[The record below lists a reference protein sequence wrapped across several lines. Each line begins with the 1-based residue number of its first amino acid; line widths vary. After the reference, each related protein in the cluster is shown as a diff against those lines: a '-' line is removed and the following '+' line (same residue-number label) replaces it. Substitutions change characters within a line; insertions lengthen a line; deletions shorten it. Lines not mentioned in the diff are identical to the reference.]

1 MTMSVLYVFS
11 IYMYQIWNWLH
22 MRSHIW
28 LWSFFFRIVLLIG
41 HCTSRI
47 WTVLLDRGLRFVTII
62 FSLTFY
68 PIISC
73 QVCTITLLFKR
84 FLFVSFLY
92 FFFSVW
98 RFKLISVVI
107 LLLIRFGVWSI
118 WSIYTR
124 IVGDSIFFLNLKVLR
139 VHRHA
144 SSGRK

>member
-1 MTMSVLYVFS
+1 MTMAVLYVFS
-11 IYMYQIWNWLH
+11 IYLYQIWNWLH

-41 HCTSRI
+41 HYTSRI

-73 QVCTITLLFKR
+73 QVCTINLLFKR

-124 IVGDSIFFLNLKVLR
+124 IVGDSIFFWTSR
-139 VHRHA
+139 F
-144 SSGRK
+144 

>member
-1 MTMSVLYVFS
+1 MTMAVLYVFS

-28 LWSFFFRIVLLIG
+28 LWSFFFMIVLLIG
-41 HCTSRI
+41 HYTSRI

-73 QVCTITLLFKR
+73 QVCTINLLFKR